1 LSDAGRGKRIAM
13 AASTREKQ
21 QESAF
26 TLSRHH
32 EARLMVESSRGISRD
47 GWQQEKSKTAVEPE
61 SGRKLWTQ
69 MRGGDGNGETAAR
82 KDINHQ
88 RVGGG
93 GTKPDGRYGTS
104 GRGGGHAK
112 RKIEGRIQMSKHR
125 GRGAQLGSGA
135 MRLAVRRDRERHWKQ
150 KTAWSFGLCN
160 RLMRRGSGGDKGG
173 REPGPRQK
181 ADRSE
186 SAGRRAI
193 TCRRRAGRWLSW
205 WNGMTMVG
213 GPNE

>member
-1 LSDAGRGKRIAM
+1 M

-88 RVGGG
+88 RIGGG
-93 GTKPDGRYGTS
+93 GTKPDGGYGTR

-112 RKIEGRIQMSKHR
+112 RKIERRIQ
-125 GRGAQLGSGA
+125 
-135 MRLAVRRDRERHWKQ
+135 
-150 KTAWSFGLCN
+150 
-160 RLMRRGSGGDKGG
+160 
-173 REPGPRQK
+173 
-181 ADRSE
+181 
-186 SAGRRAI
+186 
-193 TCRRRAGRWLSW
+193 
-205 WNGMTMVG
+205 
-213 GPNE
+213 NEQTS